1 MGNIDSFPLLELLLP
16 LFPSCEATL
25 ALGRGQ
31 LLQKDI
37 SQVMKKPDHPL
48 SHQSVLKVIQMK
60 QKKLGVLVSLVSREG
75 EPIDSSLTVLFHLLA
90 GMVFLRE
97 MMGCHTLPGWLAISS
112 ATCERTIDSSVSEKK
127 SVAISPFRISE
138 KRLVPKAT
146 YPHLILL
153 FVFALP
159 VKIFYISTGFLEIDM
174 L

>member
-112 ATCERTIDSSVSEKK
+112 ATCERTIDSSVSEKRAWPSARSAFLK
-127 SVAISPFRISE
+127 KDLFQ
-138 KRLVPKAT
+138 KQ
-146 YPHLILL
+146 LI
-153 FVFALP
+153 P
-159 VKIFYISTGFLEIDM
+159 I
-174 L
+174 

>member
-1 MGNIDSFPLLELLLP
+1 MRTAIFTLTKTPLFFYGNIDSFPLLELLLP

-112 ATCERTIDSSVSEKK
+112 ATCERTIDSSVSEKRAWPSARSAFLK
-127 SVAISPFRISE
+127 NDLFQ
-138 KRLVPKAT
+138 KQ
-146 YPHLILL
+146 LI
-153 FVFALP
+153 P
-159 VKIFYISTGFLEIDM
+159 I
-174 L
+174 